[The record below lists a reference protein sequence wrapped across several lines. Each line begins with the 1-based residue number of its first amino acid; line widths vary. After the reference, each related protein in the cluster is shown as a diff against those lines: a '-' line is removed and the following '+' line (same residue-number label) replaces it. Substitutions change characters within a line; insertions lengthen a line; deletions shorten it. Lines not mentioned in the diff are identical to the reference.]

1 MPVTCSLPQE
11 GGTTPALGTGTQA
24 LCQANTGLLGLL
36 PAVGAGLHAC
46 SWAPAEHPLCFWP
59 AGRVL
64 GNTKA
69 GVGVGSTTPSQAVS
83 TGGYVSGAG
92 GCLPPPSQEAP
103 GALLGNPPWWKGQEC
118 VY

>member
-46 SWAPAEHPLCFWP
+46 SWAPAERPLCFWP